1 VRVLGIAGSLR
12 SGSHNRE
19 LLRLAAAMLPDGVE
33 LEMWEGL
40 RDLPAFDEDDE
51 ETAPAAVARLRAAI
65 GSADA
70 VLLAVPEYNG
80 SIPGALKNALDWASR
95 PAGAGAFRGKP
106 VAVIGA
112 STGSFGGVW
121 AQAEARKVLG
131 LMGAR
136 VVGDELSVGK
146 AQDRLAAPDEEL
158 LGRLRTTVEALAAET
173 GEREAVAA

>member
-1 VRVLGIAGSLR
+1 MRVLGIVGSLR

-19 LLRLAAAMLPDGVE
+19 LVRLAASTLPDGVE
-33 LEMWEGL
+33 FETWEGL

-51 ETAPAAVARLRAAI
+51 ERAPLAVARMRAAI

-95 PAGAGAFRGKP
+95 PAGSGAFRGKP

-121 AQAEARKVLG
+121 AQAETRKVLG

-136 VVGDELSVGK
+136 VVGGELPVGG
-146 AQDRLAAPDEEL
+146 AQDRLAEPDEEL
-158 LGRLRTTVEALAAET
+158 LTRLRATVETLVDEARARAA
-173 GEREAVAA
+173 A

>member
-1 VRVLGIAGSLR
+1 MRVLGIVGSLR

-19 LLRLAAAMLPDGVE
+19 LVRLAASTLPDGVE
-33 LEMWEGL
+33 FETWEGL

-51 ETAPAAVARLRAAI
+51 ERAPLAVARMRAAI

-95 PAGAGAFRGKP
+95 PAGSGAFRGKP
-106 VAVIGA
+106 VTVIGA

-121 AQAEARKVLG
+121 AQAETRKVLG

-136 VVGDELSVGK
+136 VVGGELPVGG
-146 AQDRLAAPDEEL
+146 AQDRLAEPDEEL
-158 LGRLRTTVEALAAET
+158 LTRLRATVETLVDEARARAA
-173 GEREAVAA
+173 A